1 MFAGQGVHI
10 PSLPVYP
17 AIHVQFLMLS
27 LEGGEELCGLHLTHW
42 PPKRYDPASHS
53 GGFTGVD
60 VGNAIQGDELSGTGV
75 EVDEEVGA
83 EVLAGVRM
91 EDVVELVVMVVVE
104 LMKEVELDRAVVV
117 A

>member
-1 MFAGQGVHI
+1 
-10 PSLPVYP
+10 
-17 AIHVQFLMLS
+17 MLS

-75 EVDEEVGA
+75 EVETSKQIDAPFSDQVPEGQDRHEELPFCG
-83 EVLAGVRM
+83 
-91 EDVVELVVMVVVE
+91 
-104 LMKEVELDRAVVV
+104 
-117 A
+117 